1 MSFCKQI
8 QSSLT
13 AKVILFV
20 ICGLLLSLSILGFA
34 NYYNAR
40 SILIN
45 DAEELL
51 VEQSTGY
58 AKEVS
63 LWLNA
68 SEQEV
73 SLLSTMPSVVNG
85 DTDAALAFL
94 REEAKR
100 NPNFLRF
107 WLVDTQGRA
116 IHSTGDRT
124 NIADRA
130 YFKQVM
136 STGKPLITDPIISK
150 VEGKT
155 VISIVAPIKKNGQ
168 ITGVIGGTLTVD
180 TLMKRLGEIRFA
192 QSGFAFMIQKD
203 GLLISHPDK
212 EKVMK
217 QNLLKDEAIPASIKA
232 LGEKMTRGEEG
243 LGQYDAV
250 GGSHYLAYAPIEG
263 TNWSLALEV
272 PKEEVTAKLSAFT
285 FISIGLSLIILVLT
299 CAAGAFAAR
308 RLIRPITRLNEQV
321 EFMAQGD
328 LTVASGNQVSAR
340 SDSADELQ
348 LLSANF
354 ASMAEN
360 MRHLVQR
367 VAQSS
372 EQLAASSQQ
381 LTASTDQSA
390 QAVNQV
396 AESISLVASSAD
408 AQQHSMQ
415 DALHTVEETSLHI
428 NNLAKN
434 SSQIVATV
442 TSTSTAAASG
452 DASIAA
458 ATQQM
463 AAISQS
469 VSRSAQVVTNLGARS
484 QEIGQIIDTISGIAS
499 QTNLLALN
507 AAIEA
512 ARAGE
517 QGRGFAVVA
526 EEVRKLAE
534 QSQEAAKKIAQLIGE
549 IQNETATAVAA
560 MDAGTKEVEQGNHVV
575 ATAGDSFRE
584 ISSFITSISEQVTA
598 MSEAFSAITKGNE
611 AMVSSIRTIDEH
623 SRKTSEQTQTVSAA
637 TEEQSASMEEIASSS
652 QALSCMAEELRET
665 VAKFKI

>member
-1 MSFCKQI
+1 MNFCKQI
-8 QSSLT
+8 QSSLA
-13 AKVILFV
+13 AKVILAT
-20 ICGLLLSLSILGFA
+20 ICGLLFSLSVLGLA
-34 NYYNAR
+34 SYYNAR
-40 SILIN
+40 NILIK

-51 VEQSTGY
+51 IEQSTGY
-58 AKEVS
+58 ATEVS

-73 SLLSTMPSVVNG
+73 SLLATMPSIVNG
-85 DTDAALAFL
+85 DTEAALAFL

-136 STGKPLITDPIISK
+136 STGKSLITDPIISK

-155 VISIVAPIKKNGQ
+155 VISVVAPIKKNGQ

-217 QNLLKDEAIPASIKA
+217 QNLLKDETLPASVKA

-243 LGQYDAV
+243 LGQYDAA
-250 GGSHYLAYAPIEG
+250 GGSRYLAYAPIAG
-263 TNWSLALEV
+263 TTWSLALEV
-272 PKEEVTAKLSAFT
+272 PKEEVTAKLTSFT

-299 CAAGAFAAR
+299 CAAGVLAVR
-308 RLIRPITRLNEQV
+308 RLIRPITLLNEQV
-321 EFMAQGD
+321 ERMAQGD
-328 LTVASGNQVSAR
+328 LTIAANNQASVCNH
-340 SDSADELQ
+340 SADELE

-354 ASMAEN
+354 ASMAET

-372 EQLAASSQQ
+372 EQLAASSEQ

-396 AESISLVASSAD
+396 AEAISLVAGSAD
-408 AQQHSMQ
+408 AQQRSMT
-415 DALHTVEETSLHI
+415 DALQTVETTSQHI
-428 NNLAKN
+428 SSLANN

-442 TSTSTAAASG
+442 ANTSKAAANG
-452 DASIAA
+452 DTSIAA

-463 AAISQS
+463 TSISQS
-469 VSRSAQVVTNLGARS
+469 VSRSAAVVTALGTRS

-560 MDAGTKEVEQGNHVV
+560 MEAGTKEVEQGNHVV
-575 ATAGDSFRE
+575 ATAGDTFRE
-584 ISSFITSISEQVTA
+584 ISSFIDAISAQVAA
-598 MSEAFSAITKGNE
+598 MSEAFNAITKGNDV
-611 AMVSSIRTIDEH
+611 MVSSIRTIDDH

-652 QALSCMAEELRET
+652 QALSCMAEELRAT

>member
-1 MSFCKQI
+1 M
-8 QSSLT
+8 
-13 AKVILFV
+13 
-20 ICGLLLSLSILGFA
+20 
-34 NYYNAR
+34 
-40 SILIN
+40 
-45 DAEELL
+45 
-51 VEQSTGY
+51 
-58 AKEVS
+58 
-63 LWLNA
+63 
-68 SEQEV
+68 
-73 SLLSTMPSVVNG
+73 
-85 DTDAALAFL
+85 
-94 REEAKR
+94 
-100 NPNFLRF
+100 
-107 WLVDTQGRA
+107 
-116 IHSTGDRT
+116 
-124 NIADRA
+124 
-130 YFKQVM
+130 
-136 STGKPLITDPIISK
+136 
-150 VEGKT
+150 
-155 VISIVAPIKKNGQ
+155 
-168 ITGVIGGTLTVD
+168 
-180 TLMKRLGEIRFA
+180 
-192 QSGFAFMIQKD
+192 
-203 GLLISHPDK
+203 
-212 EKVMK
+212 
-217 QNLLKDEAIPASIKA
+217 
-232 LGEKMTRGEEG
+232 
-243 LGQYDAV
+243 
-250 GGSHYLAYAPIEG
+250 
-263 TNWSLALEV
+263 
-272 PKEEVTAKLSAFT
+272 
-285 FISIGLSLIILVLT
+285 
-299 CAAGAFAAR
+299 
-308 RLIRPITRLNEQV
+308 
-321 EFMAQGD
+321 
-328 LTVASGNQVSAR
+328 
-340 SDSADELQ
+340 
-348 LLSANF
+348 
-354 ASMAEN
+354 
-360 MRHLVQR
+360 
-367 VAQSS
+367 
-372 EQLAASSQQ
+372 
-381 LTASTDQSA
+381 TASTDQSA

-396 AESISLVASSAD
+396 AESISLVAGSAD

-442 TSTSTAAASG
+442 TNTSTAAASG

-458 ATQQM
+458 ATEQM

-469 VSRSAQVVTNLGARS
+469 VSRSAQVVTTLGARS

-549 IQNETATAVAA
+549 IQSETATAVAA
-560 MDAGTKEVEQGNHVV
+560 MDAGTKEVEQGNQVV